1 MMPKFGTDGVRGD
14 TRRELTPEAVEALG
28 RAAAEV
34 LGAERLAVGRD
45 TRVSGPA
52 LVEALCR
59 GVNWAGGSA
68 VDLGVVPTPAVA
80 RWCDDEQ
87 VAGAMVSASHNP
99 WHDNGVKLFGP
110 GGRKLSDEAQHEIE
124 RRLSVPDGQ
133 AARQEAGVG
142 PVSRAGVRPEA
153 GPPTSGAAASTA
165 SSVSGAG
172 VRPEAGVGPVS
183 RAGVRPEAG
192 VADGAAVGAHT
203 AEESGAGD
211 LARRRHLEVVAASL
225 EGRDLDGLRLVV
237 DTANGAA
244 HASAPQC
251 LRGLGA
257 EVETIHAAP
266 DGYNINDGCGS
277 LHPESLQAAVVSSGA
292 DAGLAF
298 DGDADRVLA
307 VDHTGALIDGD
318 QILAVCAIDRAER
331 GRLAGDAVVVTVM
344 ANLGLLQAMAARG
357 IGVVETPV
365 GDRYVL
371 GALEEQGLVLG
382 GEQSGHLIFRDLAT
396 TGDGLLTA
404 VQLLDAVKRSGTS
417 LRDLASAAMTRLP
430 QVLVSVPLPADGRP
444 DDLDA
449 VLGPITA
456 DAAGRL
462 GDSGRVLV
470 RPSGTEPLIRVMVE
484 AADLETAQAEAAQLA
499 VRIEAWSCR

>member
-14 TRRELTPEAVEALG
+14 TRGELTVEAVEALG
-28 RAAAEV
+28 RAATEV
-34 LGAERLAVGRD
+34 LGVARLAVGRD

-52 LVEALCR
+52 LIEALCR
-59 GVNWAGGSA
+59 GVSGAGGSA

-99 WHDNGVKLFGP
+99 WHDNGVKLFAP
-110 GGRKLSDEAQHEIE
+110 GGHKLSDEAQRSIE
-124 RRLSVPDGQ
+124 RCLSALDGQ
-133 AARQEAGVG
+133 VASQEAGVG
-142 PVSRAGVRPEA
+142 
-153 GPPTSGAAASTA
+153 
-165 SSVSGAG
+165 SVSGAG
-172 VRPEAGVGPVS
+172 VRPEAWSPISGAAASIASSVS
-183 RAGVRPEAG
+183 GAGVRPEAG
-192 VADGAAVGAHT
+192 VADGAAVGAPT
-203 AEESGAGD
+203 AEESGAGA
-211 LARRRHLEVVAASL
+211 LARRRHLEAVAASL
-225 EGRDLDGLRLVV
+225 EGRDLAGLRIEI
-237 DTANGAA
+237 DAANGAA
-244 HASAPQC
+244 YRSAPDC
-251 LRGLGA
+251 LSVMGA

-266 DGYNINDGCGS
+266 NGYNINDGCGS

-307 VDHTGALIDGD
+307 VDHTGALVDGD

-344 ANLGLLQAMAARG
+344 ANLGFRKAMAARG
-357 IGVVETPV
+357 IGMVETPV

-404 VQLLDAVKRSGTS
+404 VQLLDAVKRSGRS
-417 LRDLASAAMTRLP
+417 LRDLAAAAMTRLP
-430 QVLVSVPLPADGRP
+430 QVLVGVPLPADGPP

-449 VLGPITA
+449 VLGPIAA
-456 DAAGRL
+456 DASDRL

-484 AADLETAQAEAAQLA
+484 AADLETAQAEAARLA
-499 VRIEAWSCR
+499 ARIEALSCR